1 MSQEAVM
8 VQEALAP
15 DAAMQA
21 LATELGQHHLRV
33 HQPDDPPL
41 MTAEPRSTVQP
52 YVWRWET
59 LARMVGRVSEVVPL
73 ERGGDRRTL
82 RLVNP
87 GLPYGA
93 THTLWA
99 SIQTI
104 LPGEV
109 ATAHRHSVSAFR
121 FIIEGAGASTT
132 VDGVRYPME
141 TGDLLLTPGWAWHDH
156 RHDGTAPMVW
166 LDGLDIPLARALHA
180 VFFEPYG
187 ADQQPASRPDAE
199 SLYQYGAAGL
209 RPVGAPPGSRASPL
223 AVYKWDRTLAAL
235 EGMAATGPH
244 DPYDD
249 VAFEFRDPLS
259 GRPALPTIGLGIQ
272 LLRPSVHTRAHRHT
286 SSTVYHV
293 VRGAGTTIIDGTAHD
308 WGERDFL
315 VVPPWAWHEHV
326 NRSASQPAILF
337 QMNDQPAMQA
347 LDLFREQSHP
357 GATGQ
362 Q

>member
-1 MSQEAVM
+1 MAQNTLTVDTAT
-8 VQEALAP
+8 
-15 DAAMQA
+15 QA
-21 LATELGQHHLRV
+21 LAAELGQHHLRV

-41 MTAEPRSTVQP
+41 MTAEPQSAVQA
-52 YVWRWET
+52 YLWRWDT
-59 LARMVGRVSEVVPL
+59 VTRMIGRVSEVVPL
-73 ERGGDRRTL
+73 ERGGERRTL

-99 SIQTI
+99 SIQCI

-121 FIIEGAGASTT
+121 FIIDGAGASTT
-132 VDGVRYPME
+132 VNGARYPME

-156 RHDGTAPMVW
+156 RHDGSGPMVW

-180 VFFEPYG
+180 VFFQPYT
-187 ADQQPASRPDAE
+187 ADQQVSSRPEAE
-199 SLYQYGAAGL
+199 SLAQFGAAGL
-209 RPVGAPPGSRASPL
+209 RPVGVSHAGRPSAL

-235 EGMAATGPH
+235 QALAAAGPY
-244 DPYDD
+244 DPCDD
-249 VAFEFRDPLS
+249 VAFQYRDPVT

-272 LLRPSVHTRAHRHT
+272 MLRPGVHTAAHRHT

-293 VRGAGTTIIDGTAHD
+293 VRGEGMTMVDGTAYD

-315 VVPPWAWHEHV
+315 VVPPWAWHEHI
-326 NRSASQPAILF
+326 NRSAREPAILF
-337 QMNDQPAMQA
+337 QMNDEPTMRA
-347 LDLFREQSHP
+347 LDLYREEGRAGEAGP
-357 GATGQ
+357 R
-362 Q
+362 